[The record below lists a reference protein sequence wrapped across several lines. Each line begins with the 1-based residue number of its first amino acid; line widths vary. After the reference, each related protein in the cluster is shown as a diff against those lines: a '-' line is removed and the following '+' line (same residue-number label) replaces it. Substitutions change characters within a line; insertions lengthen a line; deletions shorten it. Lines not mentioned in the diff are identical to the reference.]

1 MDGKEILKQLVDKE
15 IKVVRLWFCDIL
27 GQLKGFNVSVSQLES
42 TMEEGIWFDGSS
54 VEGFVRIEESDLLAL
69 PDFETFRIIPF
80 EMGGARTAFMIC
92 DVFNSD
98 GTPFESDPRFV
109 LRKTMK
115 RAKDMGLDF
124 NVGLEVEYF
133 YFPDERTPCPLDQGG
148 YFDVLPLDESASC
161 RKRTFLALQ
170 KLGIEV
176 ETSHHEV
183 STSQHEIDLRYGDAL
198 KMADNLMVTRVII
211 KDIARIAGLY
221 ATFMPKPVFGING
234 SGMHCHQSLFRDG
247 ENAFYDAS
255 DEYNLSDMAKRYIAG
270 LLRHSKEFT
279 SVTNQWVNSYKRL
292 VVGYEAPAYISWGR
306 KNRSA
311 LVRVPG
317 ARPDRPKSTRAEYR
331 APDPACN
338 PYLAFS
344 VMLAAGMKGMEEK
357 YELAAP
363 VEEDIY
369 TMPEETKA
377 KYGIDA
383 LPDSLYSAII
393 ATEGSDLVRETFGE
407 GLFDKYVKNKKAE
420 WEAYRTRVTDYEIE
434 TYMPKL

>member
-1 MDGKEILKQLVDKE
+1 
-15 IKVVRLWFCDIL
+15 
-27 GQLKGFNVSVSQLES
+27 
-42 TMEEGIWFDGSS
+42 
-54 VEGFVRIEESDLLAL
+54 
-69 PDFETFRIIPF
+69 
-80 EMGGARTAFMIC
+80 MIC
-92 DVFNSD
+92 DIQNSD
-98 GTPFESDPRFV
+98 GTPFESDPRYV
-109 LRKTMK
+109 LRKILK
-115 RAKDMGLDF
+115 RAHTKGYDF

-133 YFPDERTPCPLDQGG
+133 YFPDERTPCPIDQGG

-161 RKRTFLALQ
+161 RKRTFLALE

-198 KMADNLMVTRVII
+198 TMADNLMVTRVII
-211 KDIARIAGLY
+211 KDIARLAGLY
-221 ATFMPKPVFGING
+221 ATFMPKPLFGING
-234 SGMHCHQSLFRDG
+234 SGMHVHQSLFTDG
-247 ENAFYDAS
+247 ENMFYDS
-255 DEYNLSDMAKRYIAG
+255 ENEYNLSDAAQNYIAG
-270 LLRHSKEFT
+270 LLRHSKEIT

-317 ARPDRPKSTRAEYR
+317 ARPNRPTSTRAEYR

-338 PYLAFS
+338 PYLAFA
-344 VMLAAGMKGMEEK
+344 VMLSAGLTGIERN
-357 YELAAP
+357 YELNSP

-369 TMPEETKA
+369 TMPDETKER
-377 KYGIDA
+377 YGIDA
-383 LPDSLYSAII
+383 LPDSLYTAIL
-393 ATEGSDLVRETFGE
+393 ATEESELVRKTFGDD
-407 GLFDKYVKNKKAE
+407 LFEKYIKNKKAE